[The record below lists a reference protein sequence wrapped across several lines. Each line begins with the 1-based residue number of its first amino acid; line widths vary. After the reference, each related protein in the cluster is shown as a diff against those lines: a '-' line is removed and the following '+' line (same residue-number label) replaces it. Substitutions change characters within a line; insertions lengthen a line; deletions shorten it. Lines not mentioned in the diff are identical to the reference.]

1 MDKIKKDRWPDR
13 KKVCSATLLIF
24 TALQFS
30 GTTGC
35 TNLILGAGTAAVTAS
50 QEERGLTIVANDL
63 AIQANVNAL
72 FLKQKFNSWP
82 AITVSV
88 FDGRVLLTGAVNDPA
103 DRAKA
108 QNIAQKGRGVRQV
121 LNEIQVTK
129 TARNRLKDR
138 MITLALREKLIRD
151 KSIFSINYSIDAV
164 NGVLYLMG
172 FAQTSAE
179 LARVR
184 SHSRNTKNVRSVVDH
199 VTVKN

>member
-35 TNLILGAGTAAVTAS
+35 TNVILGAGTAAVTAS
-50 QEERGLTIVANDL
+50 QEARGLTIVANDL

-72 FLKQKFNSWP
+72 FLKQNFNSWP

-129 TARNRLKDR
+129 TKRNWLKDR
-138 MITLALREKLIRD
+138 MTTLELKEKLLRD
-151 KSIFSINYSIDAV
+151 KSIFSINYSINAA
-164 NGVLYLMG
+164 NGLVYLMG
-172 FAQTSAE
+172 IAQTSDE
-179 LARVR
+179 LKRVR
-184 SHSRNTKNVRSVVDH
+184 AHSRNIKNVRGIVDYVV
-199 VTVKN
+199 VKN